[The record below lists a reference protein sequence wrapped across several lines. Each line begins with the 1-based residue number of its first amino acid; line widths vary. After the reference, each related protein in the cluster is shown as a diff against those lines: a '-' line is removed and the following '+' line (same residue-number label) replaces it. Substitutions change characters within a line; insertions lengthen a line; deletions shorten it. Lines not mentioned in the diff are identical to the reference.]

1 MKKKCNF
8 LHLFVKIVNVA
19 NLSDIDKQTLMLNSE
34 IIVIGIY
41 YCMKNEDI
49 LLLHVLWYL
58 KIVIKK

>member
-19 NLSDIDKQTLMLNSE
+19 NFSDIDKQTLMVNSE

-49 LLLHVLWYL
+49 MTFVTCIMVS
-58 KIVIKK
+58 KNCN